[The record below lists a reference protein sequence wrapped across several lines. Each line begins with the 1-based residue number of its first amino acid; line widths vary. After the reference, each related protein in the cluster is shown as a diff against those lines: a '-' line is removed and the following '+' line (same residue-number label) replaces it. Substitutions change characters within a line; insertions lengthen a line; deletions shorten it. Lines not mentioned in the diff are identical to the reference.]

1 MIGALDIARPQV
13 LVEALI
19 MEIDLSD
26 SLDLGFSAAIQ
37 YINANLDLAVNTA
50 ATGLTAGIAS
60 FPIPSL
66 PGSINDRA
74 GVATPKK
81 GLYYDAIIKAAA
93 TDGNIN
99 ILSAPHIL
107 TSDNEE
113 AEIRVGDN
121 IPIITSRV
129 DAATGGPSLSASVNV
144 ERKDIGVTL
153 RVTPQISEGNMLRL
167 KIFQEITQV
176 NEALTKATG
185 SADQVGVA
193 LSNRQVDNT
202 VVVADGETVVIGGLI
217 QEKYAETVD
226 KVPWL
231 GDIPF
236 LRMGLQEPPRKPRTS
251 GNLLIFLTPH
261 IIRSLED
268 MEYASVRKREEF
280 EQKLRRTHPSQRC
293 HPALRRD
300 GTQPNPT

>member
-1 MIGALDIARPQV
+1 
-13 LVEALI
+13 
-19 MEIDLSD
+19 
-26 SLDLGFSAAIQ
+26 
-37 YINANLDLAVNTA
+37 
-50 ATGLTAGIAS
+50 
-60 FPIPSL
+60 
-66 PGSINDRA
+66 
-74 GVATPKK
+74 
-81 GLYYDAIIKAAA
+81 
-93 TDGNIN
+93 
-99 ILSAPHIL
+99 
-107 TSDNEE
+107 
-113 AEIRVGDN
+113 
-121 IPIITSRV
+121 
-129 DAATGGPSLSASVNV
+129 
-144 ERKDIGVTL
+144 
-153 RVTPQISEGNMLRL
+153 MLRL

-236 LRMGLQEPPRKPRTS
+236 LGWAFKTTS
-251 GNLLIFLTPH
+251 ETTDKRNLLIFLTPH

-280 EQKLRRTHPSQRC
+280 EQNSGELIHRSDVIRRSDEMEPSPIRRNLIRHQRKY
-293 HPALRRD
+293 PQDRMREIEVSRAEFRARVEAIPQKTGPQYMVRAGLFGDEREAARTLTRLVDSGYD
-300 GTQPNPT
+300 GTLVAEQTGGNLFFEIHVGPYSKLEDARQATIVLREAYSLDPTLTILEEETP